1 MGDELTRIG
10 VTTAGKPA
18 YLHPTAAACFEASA
32 DLVMLRLGINLRL
45 RIVQAYGAA
54 DASAG
59 THGAPPAAI
68 DIRTRGL
75 TLAQI
80 LALVALLRECGW
92 AATWYR
98 DWVGNYHIHAACDI
112 STWTPARYQITAVKA
127 GYDGLGSGGRKGKDP
142 HARPSTWRTAKT
154 GATWARAQIAAEKS
168 DIERLLD
175 TMNEAQLRAIIRQES
190 QAGASNALRTPATKG
205 RGDEWDNTPTDLIPR
220 TAYRLRALSAEVAD
234 LKAQVAALVAK
245 LD

>member
-98 DWVGNYHIHAACDI
+98 DWVGNYHVHAACDI

-142 HARPSTWRTAKT
+142 HGQPSTWRTAKT
-154 GATWARAQIAAEKS
+154 GATWARTQIAAEKS

-175 TMNEAQLRAIIRQES
+175 TMDETQLRAIIRQE
-190 QAGASNALRTPATKG
+190 AVNALQTPAIPA
-205 RGDEWDNTPTDLIPR
+205 RDDEWGTTPNDLIPR
-220 TAYRLRALSAEVAD
+220 TAFRIRMLQDQVTALHQRVAE
-234 LKAQVAALVAK
+234 LVAK
-245 LD
+245 LG